1 MLPRFPLV
9 SVMSLTG
16 DVSAGTAACSWKI
29 NEELNLEQEGSRVPF
44 PGCTSASKY
53 SAARLNL
60 GERSNPHFQAPLAQL
75 CVGPSLVLCACSRA
89 QLRVSGGLQGLPKPQ
104 PGLFPELG
112 PALAT
117 CVLRCLLALLCQNA
131 DLTGPFQGQN
141 GSETIFYFIF
151 YFFFLKQEDFHPQG
165 QHQRGNEDTCMFLH
179 VQEVLLQLAVPAA
192 VGGEL
197 WGSAVGLGCG
207 AQLAEQALGMDP
219 ALGTG
224 TGGTQHHP
232 VLPTRDGWRRWGTPR
247 RNPTQDG
254 DSGSFLG
261 LGFAFGDLHPP
272 GLSPK
277 SRAGPGRILHRRQR
291 CLGVCC
297 PQQAP
302 GRTAA
307 SAAQGQPQA
316 HPSWHFHPS
325 GQKKKKIKKKAKT
338 TPKQTKT

>member
-89 QLRVSGGLQGLPKPQ
+89 QLRVSRCRSPLLEQPPLGQGKGAPGAPQ
-104 PGLFPELG
+104 
-112 PALAT
+112 AT
-117 CVLRCLLALLCQNA
+117 AGAVPRAGASSGHCVLRCLLALLCQNA
-131 DLTGPFQGQN
+131 DLAGPFQGQN
-141 GSETIFYFIF
+141 GSETIFYF
-151 YFFFLKQEDFHPQG
+151 YLFFFLTQEDFHPQG

-179 VQEVLLQLAVPAA
+179 VQELLLQLAVPAA

-207 AQLAEQALGMDP
+207 AQLAEQALGTDP
-219 ALGTG
+219 ALGTW

-232 VLPTRDGWRRWGTPR
+232 VLPTTDGWRRWGTPR

-307 SAAQGQPQA
+307 SEAQGQPQA
-316 HPSWHFHPS
+316 HPN
-325 GQKKKKIKKKAKT
+325 
-338 TPKQTKT
+338 